1 MKIDILTIFP
11 DFFRGPLDY
20 GIVRR
25 ARETGLVEI
34 NIHDLRAF
42 TKDKHRTVDDRPFGG
57 GEGMVLKPEPI
68 FECLESFGDVASRE
82 VRLSAGA
89 KQSVILLSAQ
99 GRRLDQTLAAELSAL
114 DRIVLICGRYEG
126 VDERISEHLADREL
140 SIGDYVLSGGELGAA
155 VIVETVTRL
164 IPGAV
169 GNQAS
174 TRQES
179 FTDVRSEDART
190 ESFTVGAQLAGD
202 GPSSTCVSGG
212 LLDYPHYTRPADFRG
227 MAVPEVLVNGNHD
240 QIRSWRRKTALA
252 KTLRNRPDLLERV
265 ALTAVDKELLAQ
277 IKLDQIKLVQGTT
290 DGDGAS
296 PVSTKDLSAKDHGKS

>member
-1 MKIDILTIFP
+1 MIQYLNDSMTKCRVDILTIFP

-25 ARETGLVEI
+25 AREMGLVEI

-68 FECLESFGDVASRE
+68 FECLESFGDVEPRE
-82 VRLSAGA
+82 VRLGPGA

-99 GRRLDQTLAAELSAL
+99 GRRLDQSLAAQLAALSQTEMG
-114 DRIVLICGRYEG
+114 RIVLICGRYEG
-126 VDERISEHLADREL
+126 VDERISEHLADREV

-155 VIVETVTRL
+155 VIVDTITRL

-169 GNQAS
+169 GNQNS

-179 FTDVRSEDART
+179 FTETRTETRT
-190 ESFTVGAQLAGD
+190 ESFTEPAELASD

-227 MAVPEVLVNGNHD
+227 MTVPEVLMNGNHD
-240 QIRSWRRKTALA
+240 QIRNWRRKTALA

-265 ALTAVDKELLAQ
+265 ALTAEDKELLAQ
-277 IKLDQIKLVQGTT
+277 IKLAQGN
-290 DGDGAS
+290 
-296 PVSTKDLSAKDHGKS
+296 GKS